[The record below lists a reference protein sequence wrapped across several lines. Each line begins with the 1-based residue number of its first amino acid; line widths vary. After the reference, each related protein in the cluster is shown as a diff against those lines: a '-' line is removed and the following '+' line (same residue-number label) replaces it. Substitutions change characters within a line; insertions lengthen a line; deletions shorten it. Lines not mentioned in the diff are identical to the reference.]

1 MALSYIKMQFKTV
14 FLLAAVF
21 ARSNKDLIN
30 NQISTLQD
38 DVDDINR
45 QLSQINGGN
54 DPQVQTALN
63 DLSRI
68 DQEFTNLKSIANGL
82 Q

>member
-1 MALSYIKMQFKTV
+1 MQFKIV
-14 FLLAAVF
+14 ILLAAVF